1 MVGRHPLDYSTA
13 QGWVNDSPNALGPA
27 EVTCR
32 PGCVC
37 VHSLQ
42 GAAQVIRRAAGVCL
56 GVCVHSLQGA
66 AQVIRRAAGVCLGVC
81 VHSLQGAAQVIRRA
95 EGCRELG
102 GCGQPLASQGKLWSF
117 ECP

>member
-1 MVGRHPLDYSTA
+1 MVGRHPLDYPTA

-42 GAAQVIRRAAGVCL
+42 D
-56 GVCVHSLQGA
+56 A